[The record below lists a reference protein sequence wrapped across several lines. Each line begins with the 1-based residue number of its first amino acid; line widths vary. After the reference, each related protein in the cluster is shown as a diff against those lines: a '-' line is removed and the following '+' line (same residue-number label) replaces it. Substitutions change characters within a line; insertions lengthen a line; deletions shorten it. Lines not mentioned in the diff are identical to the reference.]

1 MLLVSRF
8 AFEPLVI
15 NEPFVVEIHFTNKS
29 ANKTIHGVQWN
40 SSDIEPATD
49 DLKLIKAHCET
60 VLKAR
65 RITRQTEHPK
75 QSWRFRHK
83 RLCTEML
90 QGLLSLIRN
99 YWMHSRQARIQ
110 YISLDIL
117 ITQLM
122 ACGIKRH
129 FCGFTDRK
137 HNVAYC
143 LDHNEPY

>member
-60 VLKAR
+60 VFKSAKDYASNRTPKTILEIPPQAAMHGNVTGVV
-65 RITRQTEHPK
+65 ITNQKLLDALTAGK
-75 QSWRFRHK
+75 NSIYFAGYLDYTINGVRHK
-83 RLCTEML
+83 TPFLWIHGSKAQCCV
-90 QGLLSLIRN
+90 LLRS
-99 YWMHSRQARIQ
+99 Q
-110 YISLDIL
+110 
-117 ITQLM
+117 
-122 ACGIKRH
+122 
-129 FCGFTDRK
+129 
-137 HNVAYC
+137 
-143 LDHNEPY
+143 